1 MKSFIPAR
9 EPSSCHFGYAQE
21 DFLLCM
27 HKRMEG
33 ILHEAEANADL
44 MAPGLSAAAI
54 PGQAWTSLVV
64 ACLEAALSLLEGKS
78 PGLAC

>member
-1 MKSFIPAR
+1 
-9 EPSSCHFGYAQE
+9 
-21 DFLLCM
+21 M

-33 ILHEAEANADL
+33 ILHEAEAIADL
-44 MAPGLSAAAI
+44 MAPGLNAAAI

-64 ACLEAALSLLEGKS
+64 ACLEADLSLLEGKS